1 MLILPQ
7 PRANVLAFSHIT
19 GKVCHNAG
27 RCCPQ
32 PRPFYRSTHV
42 NMTATQTYTQ
52 RREEIARLL
61 DVIQMELDAHG
72 ERAAA
77 DPANWGFAGDLG
89 KVRSD
94 LIAMVEFITNHRM
107 TRADIEKFLDES
119 E

>member
-1 MLILPQ
+1 
-7 PRANVLAFSHIT
+7 
-19 GKVCHNAG
+19 
-27 RCCPQ
+27 
-32 PRPFYRSTHV
+32 
-42 NMTATQTYTQ
+42 MTLTAAQTYTQ

-94 LIAMVEFITNHRM
+94 LIAMVELITNHRM